1 MILFII
7 YFNQKKCIYLIIIFP
22 DHPPTSDPE
31 QAPVQALLAPVPN
44 SSIPTR
50 SLVHTSTNRRTKK
63 CRKNMYQYPRMCNCT
78 ENLKIKI
85 LKKYQSHEYLRDHG
99 ITEIEK

>member
-1 MILFII
+1 
-7 YFNQKKCIYLIIIFP
+7 
-22 DHPPTSDPE
+22 
-31 QAPVQALLAPVPN
+31 
-44 SSIPTR
+44 
-50 SLVHTSTNRRTKK
+50 
-63 CRKNMYQYPRMCNCT
+63 MYQYPRMCNCT